1 MIRTQV
7 QLTEEQ
13 ARLLREISRTGR
25 EPIAALIR
33 RAVDQ
38 FLMSRK
44 PDRFTLYRQ
53 ASAIVGKY
61 EAGAGDISL
70 EHDRYLDKA
79 FDR

>member
-25 EPIAALIR
+25 ESIAALIR

-44 PDRFTLYRQ
+44 PDRFALYRQ
-53 ASAIVGKY
+53 ASTVVGKY
-61 EAGAGDISL
+61 EAGASDISL
-70 EHDRYLDKA
+70 EHDRYLEEA